1 LFLSKVHRSLS
12 FHLSSLSILSMRNVV
27 VRQFFVVIFLCG
39 LADRDIHQGIFE
51 ILTGNLMRITYMSRL
66 MVLRYRPIVIYNTRC
81 FDAAELTLFGMLS
94 GH

>member
-1 LFLSKVHRSLS
+1 MSV
-12 FHLSSLSILSMRNVV
+12 
-27 VRQFFVVIFLCG
+27 
-39 LADRDIHQGIFE
+39 
-51 ILTGNLMRITYMSRL
+51 SRL